1 MHITMPI
8 FPTEAIKQI
17 MMHSLLATI
26 FCTGLHAE
34 QETKYDME
42 ARRASVVNL
51 TRHIQQRETRLNE
64 LRGDL
69 KSMDSRIEKRS
80 DELVKMLSEIHDSK
94 ESKIQ
99 VSQIKMKAIKG
110 LRRWIQTYQNRRSRI
125 VETLRQSGNL
135 LPKDDL
141 ANDIDEFDKR
151 IEKRITQIIKLS
163 DSMGDYEDVDKY
175 ESTGGSYWGGY
186 YHESTRINDDW
197 KQNRRQTVMTD
208 KTRREL
214 TSALEAAI
222 KTLESRRAGLENKLK
237 NRSISDAEREISL
250 GELGRIDGSLEHRRS
265 DLKGLMEPKGSP
277 TGRAVGRN
285 KAHDIEKLLEDAGKD
300 LSEDFHRL
308 LRMYDELAE
317 ERTQCFKLN
326 ENLEARKAWLKKHQ
340 E

>member
-1 MHITMPI
+1 
-8 FPTEAIKQI
+8 
-17 MMHSLLATI
+17 
-26 FCTGLHAE
+26 
-34 QETKYDME
+34 
-42 ARRASVVNL
+42 
-51 TRHIQQRETRLNE
+51 
-64 LRGDL
+64 
-69 KSMDSRIEKRS
+69 
-80 DELVKMLSEIHDSK
+80 
-94 ESKIQ
+94 
-99 VSQIKMKAIKG
+99 MKAIKG

>member
-1 MHITMPI
+1 MPI
-8 FPTEAIKQI
+8 FPTQAIKQI

-317 ERTQCFKLN
+317 ERIQCFKLN